1 MILLQPPKFDD
12 LSPCPYLPE
21 KEKQYE
27 YFFAHELN
35 EEEAGVLLAQGWRKF
50 GIHFFRP
57 SCPACSQCIPV
68 RVLTKEFEPSR
79 SQRRNLK
86 RNAGIEVKFGPLS
99 FVPKIYDL
107 YAAHSAE
114 RFNQK
119 ADLENFLVG
128 FYTPSCPSL
137 QSEYFLDGELI
148 GAGFLDVGNNCL
160 SSIYFFFDPAYTK
173 LGIGTFSVL
182 KEIEYA
188 SSLGLSYYY
197 LGYFVPGCSRMG
209 YKDDFRPREHY
220 SWDTHFWKRAASR
233 KEKS

>member
-1 MILLQPPKFDD
+1 MILLRSPQFDD

-21 KEKQYE
+21 REKQYE

-35 EEEAGVLLAQGWRKF
+35 EEDTDHVLAQGWRKF

-57 SCPACSQCIPV
+57 SCPGCNQCIPV
-68 RVLTKEFEPSR
+68 RVLTKEFKPSR
-79 SQRRNLK
+79 SQKRNLK
-86 RNAGIEVKFGPLS
+86 KNVNVEVRFGPLIFTS
-99 FVPKIYDL
+99 RIYEI
-107 YAAHSAE
+107 YSAHSAE

-137 QSEYFLDGELI
+137 QSEYYLDGQLI
-148 GAGFLDVGNNCL
+148 GVGFLDIGDNCL
-160 SSIYFFFDPAYTK
+160 SSIYFFFDPAYSK

-188 SSLGLSYYY
+188 ASMDLSYYY
-197 LGYFVPGCSRMG
+197 LGYYVPGCSRMS
-209 YKDDFRPREHY
+209 YKDTFRPREHFN
-220 SWDTHFWKRAASR
+220 WDTNCWKRADSGR
-233 KEKS
+233 M